1 MSDFNNELI
10 IDLFKQRDELKREND
25 ALKQRIE
32 RLEEV
37 ATDQRNRAEKW
48 YIEEREDGDS
58 VSIATT
64 RAYFL
69 AYTEIVREIRKA
81 KEAKP

>member
-1 MSDFNNELI
+1 MSVLMLVVE
-10 IDLFKQRDELKREND
+10 RDRLRRENKQ
-25 ALKQRIE
+25 LKAHIK

-37 ATDQRNRAEKW
+37 ATNQRNRAEKW